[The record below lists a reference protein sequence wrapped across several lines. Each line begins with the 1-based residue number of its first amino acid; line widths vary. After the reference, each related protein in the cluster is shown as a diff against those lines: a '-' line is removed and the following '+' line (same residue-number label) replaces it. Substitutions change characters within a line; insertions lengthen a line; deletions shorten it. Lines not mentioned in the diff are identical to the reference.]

1 VTVSTVVCLP
11 WYAITCTS
19 TVYITCVE
27 DESEFEVIVHEPE
40 LQVMPGGDATLDC
53 SASGNVA
60 DVNRI
65 EWQRE
70 DGELPPGI
78 RLTLSVLDI

>member
-1 VTVSTVVCLP
+1 
-11 WYAITCTS
+11 
-19 TVYITCVE
+19 
-27 DESEFEVIVHEPE
+27 VIVHEPE

-60 DVNRI
+60 DVDRI

-78 RLTLSVLDI
+78 LPTLSVLDI